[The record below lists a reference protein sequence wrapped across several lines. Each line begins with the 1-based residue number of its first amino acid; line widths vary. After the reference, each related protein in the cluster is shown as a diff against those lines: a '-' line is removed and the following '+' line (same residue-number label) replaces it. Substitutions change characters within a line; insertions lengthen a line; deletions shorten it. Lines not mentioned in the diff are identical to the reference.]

1 MPMVT
6 FLARRVAAAVLLLG
20 LLSLLTY
27 GLLAVAPGSPEQ
39 ALLGS
44 RPSTPETRAAIR
56 AEFMLDEP
64 FVVRYGHWLGNA
76 VHGDFGSS
84 VYSREPVSSV
94 VGERFSTTAG
104 LAAYAV
110 GLTLVVAIPTG
121 LIAGMRRGSGLDQ
134 GITSAALI
142 ATSVPSYALGI
153 ALLYGFAVALGWFPM
168 YGSGDLAHL
177 TLPAIALAAG
187 QAAFVVRQTRAA
199 ALDLANQDYLTFAR
213 ARGLG
218 RRRIWVSYALRNASL
233 PVLTV
238 GGLLLAANLTGAVF
252 VERVFSLPGLGSL
265 LIQAVGQKD
274 IPVVQALVLLGGTVV
289 VVTNLLIDLAC
300 LAVDARVR
308 HGVIEA

>member
-1 MPMVT
+1 MSVLA
-6 FLARRVAAAVLLLG
+6 FLARRVGAAVLLLG
-20 LLSLLTY
+20 VLSVLTY
-27 GLLAVAPGSPEQ
+27 GLLAAAPGSPEQ
-39 ALLGS
+39 VLLGS
-44 RPSTPETRAAIR
+44 KPSTPETRAAIR
-56 AEFMLDEP
+56 AEFMLDKP
-64 FVVRYGHWLGNA
+64 LVVRYGHWLGDA
-76 VHGDFGSS
+76 VQGDFGNS

-94 VGERFSTTAG
+94 IGERFSVTAG
-104 LAAYAV
+104 LATYAIV
-110 GLTLVVAIPTG
+110 LTLVVAIPAG

-134 GITSAALI
+134 GISSAALV

-153 ALLYGFAVALGWFPM
+153 GLLYGFAVALGWFPM

-177 TLPAIALAAG
+177 TLPAIALATG
-187 QAAFVVRQTRAA
+187 QVAYMVRQTRAA

-213 ARGLG
+213 ARGLS

-233 PVLTV
+233 PVLTI

-252 VERVFSLPGLGSL
+252 VEQVFSLPGLGSL

-289 VVTNLLIDLAC
+289 VVTNLLIDLAY

-308 HGVIEA
+308 HGVIEV